1 MLFKIWDKTPILN
14 TILTQRRFYIFTSF
28 QSDVV
33 LSVKSIRYRSTVF
46 QRRFSLSRNNEK
58 FGATFSVA
66 SSYRFVSLVSKRK
79 LVVFA
84 RKGVNFSYSI
94 YCSQWFL
101 LRLLSIWGLGASKI
115 NFRKGHF
122 YDSEEASL
130 SLYCFDTPATLIVS
144 NVAKLLANSF
154 YKKEFDKDV
163 ALCILKQRKWL

>member
-1 MLFKIWDKTPILN
+1 MHKHSSILRVNSSFPESSKSLVMLCYIRSEIKL
-14 TILTQRRFYIFTSF
+14 LSETQYWPREGFISSHL

-130 SLYCFDTPATLIVS
+130 S
-144 NVAKLLANSF
+144 
-154 YKKEFDKDV
+154 
-163 ALCILKQRKWL
+163 

>member
-1 MLFKIWDKTPILN
+1 MHKHSSILRVNSSFPESSKSLVMLCYIRSEIKLLSETQYWPREGFISSHLFKVMLFWVSRVLDTDQLSF
-14 TILTQRRFYIFTSF
+14 RGDFRFRGTM
-28 QSDVV
+28 
-33 LSVKSIRYRSTVF
+33 KSLA
-46 QRRFSLSRNNEK
+46 QLSRWQVPI
-58 FGATFSVA
+58 GL
-66 SSYRFVSLVSKRK
+66 FVRK

-130 SLYCFDTPATLIVS
+130 S
-144 NVAKLLANSF
+144 
-154 YKKEFDKDV
+154 
-163 ALCILKQRKWL
+163 